1 MVVMK
6 ESKKKKIKTALLKI
20 DANIPFSLSIV
31 VSILSSFVISIIMG
45 SLMGHYVVDYTP
57 SQMLPFVISIF
68 ILFFMIIETILFVY
82 ISLLKYF
89 DK

>member
-1 MVVMK
+1 MK
-6 ESKKKKIKTALLKI
+6 KGKKKKIEDALLRI

-31 VSILSSFVISIIMG
+31 VSVVSSVIISIILA
-45 SLMGHYVVDYTP
+45 SLLNNYVDY
-57 SQMLPFVISIF
+57 SSFNQIWPFFISVF
-68 ILFFMIIETILFVY
+68 IIFFMVIETILFVY